1 MTEASEGEA
10 PTQNAV
16 VQLLLT
22 KSVIRTVVGIVL
34 ALCAMLGLQIY
45 FSAQHTPDPTLMN
58 MLSLAVGVIL
68 GCYGQA
74 FNWSFGSSPQS
85 KAKDQAIAA
94 LANKVPQK
102 PTEPLKVDV
111 VGTPGSPPEG
121 NA

>member
-1 MTEASEGEA
+1 MIDQQPSDA
-10 PTQNAV
+10 PTQSSA

-22 KSVIRTVVGIVL
+22 KSVIRTVVGILVTL
-34 ALCAMLGLQIY
+34 SVALLLQIY
-45 FSAQHTPDPTLMN
+45 FSPSHTPDPTLLN
-58 MLSLAVGVIL
+58 MLSLVIGVIV

-102 PTEPLKVDV
+102 EPLKVDV
-111 VGTPGSPPEG
+111 VGTPDNPPDDKP
-121 NA
+121 